1 MVAATVQTAS
11 LVSPVQDPYGRATT
25 DLRISVTKRCNLAC
39 FYCHN
44 EGQDLAATDINAAE
58 IATVVRAAT
67 ACGVTAVKLTG
78 GEPLIRKD
86 IVEIVAAVAPL
97 VPEVSMTTNGVLLP
111 RYARGLAD
119 AGLRR
124 LNLSLDTPEAVR
136 FQGVTGHD
144 LMDQVLAGIAAA
156 KAAGLQRLKVNMV
169 VMRDVNHD
177 QIEEMLAFCAR
188 HEVLLQLIEIH
199 TDRHGLSTDL
209 YQRYFYDLGPLEDR
223 FARRA
228 IEMRERAFH
237 RRKVYTLPAPGGGR
251 VDVEVV
257 RPMHNPT
264 FCGAC
269 TRIRLTAD
277 GLLKPC
283 LFVDHGL
290 VDVLGPIHNGAS
302 DAQVRALVE
311 QLIASRVP
319 YWMPHNIPAA
329 DDPASSLRVLSPIA
343 TATAAQERP

>member
-1 MVAATVQTAS
+1 ME
-11 LVSPVQDPYGRATT
+11 DPYGRPTT
-25 DLRISVTKRCNLAC
+25 NLRISVTKRCNLAC

-44 EGQDLAATDINAAE
+44 EGQDLATTDITPDE
-58 IATVVRAAT
+58 IATVVRAAVC
-67 ACGVTAVKLTG
+67 CGVRGVKLTG

-86 IVEIVAAVAPL
+86 IIEVVAAIAPL

-111 RYARGLAD
+111 RYAQGLVD
-119 AGLRR
+119 AGLSR
-124 LNLSLDTPEAVR
+124 LNLSLDTPEAVQ

-156 KAAGLQRLKVNMV
+156 KTAGLQRLKINMV

-177 QIEEMLAFCAR
+177 QIEEMLTFCAA
-188 HEVLLQLIEIH
+188 HAVMLQLIEIH
-199 TDRHGLSTDL
+199 TDRHGISTQL
-209 YQRYFYDLGPLEDR
+209 YQRYFYDLGPVEER

-228 IEMRERAFH
+228 SEVRERAFH
-237 RRKVYTLPAPGGGR
+237 RRKVYTLPAPAGGL
-251 VDVEVV
+251 VHVEVV

-283 LFVDHGL
+283 LFVDQGL
-290 VDVLGPIHNGAS
+290 IDVLSPIRAGAT
-302 DAQVRALVE
+302 DAQVRQLVE
-311 QLIASRVP
+311 RLIASRVP
-319 YWMPHNIPAA
+319 YWMPHNLPMALPGAESLALLPTRHRPAA
-329 DDPASSLRVLSPIA
+329 LPAPELP
-343 TATAAQERP
+343 